1 MPHSEL
7 FSVVSRLMRIGAFA
21 QERDINTNHA
31 LELAARQDDEMLG
44 RRRFI
49 GQSIGAAAALGIAS
63 GFAMASTRTGQPRI
77 AIVGGGLG
85 GLVCAD
91 WLRSKGL
98 SATIYEASMRTGGRC
113 YSLRGIF
120 PGQTAERGGE
130 FIDTTHQTM
139 RAYATEFGLA
149 REDVTRGTGSSIYHF
164 FGTAFSEEEVVNEY
178 RALVPRMRA
187 DLQTCSGEPSF
198 FSNTAGDIALDR
210 LSLREWLATRASE
223 LPIIRAVLDEA
234 YLGEYGLETDRQS
247 ALNLLLFI
255 HADRRGKFKPFGVFS
270 DERFHI
276 VGGNDAIATN
286 IAQRLPGP
294 IMTNHRLTSLSK
306 RTSGEFEMRFANGR
320 VAVADYVVLAIPFSV
335 LRTVALAPSLGFSVD
350 KMRAI
355 NTLGYGTNA
364 KTMVGFNS
372 RPWETVGCSGSL
384 YSDKANVQT
393 VWETNPTSASSG
405 GVLTDYASGDRG
417 VAIGSMNLQTQV
429 SRFLGDLDAIIP
441 GAQASAT
448 RTGGNS
454 VLAFR
459 EHWPSNPLSRGSYTC
474 YEPGQFTTIAGL
486 EGQAAGR
493 VKFAGEHTDSFYSW
507 QGFMEGACLS
517 GLRAAGE
524 VWDDIRRG

>member
-7 FSVVSRLMRIGAFA
+7 YSVVSRLMRIGAFA
-21 QERDINTNHA
+21 QERDIRTGEA
-31 LELAARQDDEMLG
+31 LDIAARQDERILG

-49 GQSIGAAAALGIAS
+49 GQSIGAAAALTAATRMTIA
-63 GFAMASTRTGQPRI
+63 APRTGQPRI

-98 SATIYEASMRTGGRC
+98 AATIYEASSRVGGRC
-113 YSLRGIF
+113 YSLRGFF

-149 REDVTRGTGSSIYHF
+149 REDVTRGTGSTIYHF
-164 FGTAFSEEEVVNEY
+164 FGNAFSEEEVVNEF
-178 RALVPRMRA
+178 RTLVPRMRA

-198 FSNTAGDIALDR
+198 FAYNAGDLALDR
-210 LSLREWLATRASE
+210 LSLREWLATRAND

-276 VGGNDAIATN
+276 VGGNDAIASN

-306 RTSGEFEMRFANGR
+306 RTNGEFELRCANGR
-320 VAVADYVVLAIPFSV
+320 VAVADYVVLALPFSV
-335 LRTVALAPSLGFSVD
+335 LRTVTLDASLGLSSD
-350 KMRAI
+350 KVRAI
-355 NTLGYGTNA
+355 NTLGYGMNA

-372 RPWETVGCSGSL
+372 RPWDAVGCSGSV
-384 YSDKANVQT
+384 YADQPNVQT
-393 VWETNPTSASSG
+393 VWETNPIAAANG

-417 VAIGSMNLQTQV
+417 VAIGGLTLQTQV
-429 SRFLGDLDAIIP
+429 SRFLGDLNAIIP
-441 GAQASAT
+441 GAQAAAT
-448 RTGGNS
+448 RLSGNS
-454 VLAFR
+454 VRAFR

-486 EGQAAGR
+486 EGQPSGR

-524 VWDDIRRG
+524 VWEDIRRG